1 MIQIFAQAKRWDDKQ
16 VSTLK
21 SRKEKLTDE
30 LRQAMKNS
38 RKESEIQTIQSQI
51 SGLKTRLKYSMTDRD
66 NTKKKIAQLEKMMD
80 KMREDL
86 EEFEPKVSEIEQVM
100 KDREVQIE
108 DTKEKMNSVE
118 DKIFGSFCKSIGVS
132 NIRQYEERELKTQQ
146 DREKKKLE
154 FENQINRIT
163 TQLEYEQ
170 KREDQLQ
177 ENVTKFE
184 RMVQVCSE
192 RCFIIY
198 MLLLR
203 TFAVKD
209 VEDQLE
215 ASKKA
220 ESVTMGEIDKE
231 MRSVPCYNIVD
242 SLLISTFQGD

>member
-1 MIQIFAQAKRWDDKQ
+1 MPKIREIEATMRKREQ
-16 VSTLK
+16 HI
-21 SRKEKLTDE
+21 E
-30 LRQAMKNS
+30 
-38 RKESEIQTIQSQI
+38 
-51 SGLKTRLKYSMTDRD
+51 G
-66 NTKKKIAQLEKMMD
+66 TKD
-80 KMREDL
+80 KMNTVKD
-86 EEFEPKVSEIEQVM
+86 KVF
-100 KDREVQIE
+100 KD
-108 DTKEKMNSVE
+108 
-118 DKIFGSFCKSIGVS
+118 FCRKIGVS

-146 DREKKKLE
+146 ERAKKKLE

-192 RCFIIY
+192 RCFIFD
-198 MLLLR
+198 MLPLR

-231 MRSVPCYNIVD
+231 MRSVPCYITVH